1 MRRVVEPELLDE
13 LPPSDPQAVRSR
25 GDLRRL
31 NFLMGHAGFLTEC
44 LSTLFLSPA
53 FLTPSP
59 REARAGRGPGRGAI
73 EPSGALPKASS
84 PQPSPPAEGGEGVR
98 NHEQFLD
105 APFHTRPLRMV
116 ELGAGDG
123 TLLLRLARRWAARG
137 VKAEATLLDRQNLV
151 SAETRRAF
159 AALHWSVECVASDVF
174 TWLEQSSPVADV
186 MLANLFLHH
195 FSDEQLATL
204 FRLAAARTNLF
215 LACEPRRAPLALA
228 AARSLGLI
236 GCHAVTRHDAV
247 VSVRAGFAG
256 HELTALWPAATE
268 WTLRENSTGLFSH
281 GFIARRNV

>member
-13 LPPSDPQAVRSR
+13 LPPADPLAVGSR

-31 NFLMGHAGFLTEC
+31 NFLMGHASFLTH
-44 LSTLFLSPA
+44 
-53 FLTPSP
+53 
-59 REARAGRGPGRGAI
+59 
-73 EPSGALPKASS
+73 AL
-84 PQPSPPAEGGEGVR
+84 R
-98 NHEQFLD
+98 RHLD
-105 APFHTRPLRMV
+105 ENIFRTRPLRLV

-123 TLLLRLARRWAARG
+123 TLLLRLARRWSALG
-137 VKAEATLLDRQNLV
+137 VTAEVTLLDRQNLV

-159 AALHWSVECVASDVF
+159 AALHWSVETVASDVF
-174 TWLEQSSPVADV
+174 TWLEQPAPVADV
-186 MLANLFLHH
+186 VLANLFLHH

-236 GCHAVTRHDAV
+236 GCNAVTRHDAV

-256 HELTALWPAATE
+256 HELTALWPSASKWE
-268 WTLRENSTGLFSH
+268 LREKSAGLFSH
-281 GFIARRNV
+281 GFRAQRNV